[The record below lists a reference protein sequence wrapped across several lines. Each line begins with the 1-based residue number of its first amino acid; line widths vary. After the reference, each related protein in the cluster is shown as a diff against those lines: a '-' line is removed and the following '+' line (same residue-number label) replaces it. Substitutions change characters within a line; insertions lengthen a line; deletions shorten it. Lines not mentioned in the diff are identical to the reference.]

1 MPQYALLL
9 FEDEANW
16 VNASP
21 DEQLEMMREHGE
33 FTEAVPSLGGKV
45 VGGHGLQDTSTATSV
60 RGDVVT
66 DGPFVETKEAF
77 GGCARLPSLR
87 VGRGFASSPGLSRV
101 RDAGEKRPR
110 LADPRNA
117 GGEARTKHVLAQS
130 ASWTSPTCVS

>member
-16 VNASP
+16 INATP
-21 DEQLEMMREHGE
+21 DEMQDLMQAHGE
-33 FTEAVPSLGGKV
+33 FTEAVPDLGGKI

-77 GGCARLPSLR
+77 GGYYII
-87 VGRGFASSPGLSRV
+87 
-101 RDAGEKRPR
+101 DAPDLDTAIRIAKRCPTGT
-110 LADPRNA
+110 
-117 GGEARTKHVLAQS
+117 GGVEIRPVLDDSGA
-130 ASWTSPTCVS
+130 